1 MPQNITT
8 SAKSLVEAAERE
20 IENLSVEDAIKLHG
34 RDDVVLVDIRDPREL
49 QRDGKVPGAFHCP
62 RGMLEFWIDPASPY
76 HKPKFARGQALRVLL
91 RRRLA
96 LGAGGAG
103 GAAHGIEAG
112 RAHPR
117 RLRRLEERR
126 RSGRGARAGEAKAL
140 MSSTEPSSSNTPAD
154 AAVPRPR
161 SWSRPD
167 VWMLGVL
174 SVLGLIGF
182 IATFVL
188 IVMRSPS
195 VPVQR
200 TLTEAEVQRLIG
212 PPGERGPAGPAVRPV
227 RAAPRATP
235 VSASSAAIAPRAIAP
250 SNAPTTRCC

>member
-1 MPQNITT
+1 
-8 SAKSLVEAAERE
+8 
-20 IENLSVEDAIKLHG
+20 
-34 RDDVVLVDIRDPREL
+34 
-49 QRDGKVPGAFHCP
+49 
-62 RGMLEFWIDPASPY
+62 
-76 HKPKFARGQALRVLL
+76 
-91 RRRLA
+91 
-96 LGAGGAG
+96 
-103 GAAHGIEAG
+103 
-112 RAHPR
+112 
-117 RLRRLEERR
+117 
-126 RSGRGARAGEAKAL
+126 

-200 TLTEAEVQRLIG
+200 TLTEAEVQRLLG
-212 PPGERGPAGPAVRPV
+212 PPGERGPAGPAGPAGPRGAAGDPGLRIVRSDCATGNCTVECADDEVLLNAYCNPN
-227 RAAPRATP
+227 RTAAAYPAEN
-235 VSASSAAIAPRAIAP
+235 SAQCRTQGRGRVEVVAACVKSSR
-250 SNAPTTRCC
+250 R